1 MKQQVIAMLENLT
14 EFLNNVDAINQHP
27 YSKGI
32 DTTKL
37 IKDLKDYV
45 RDLSESTKKIEEVS
59 VDFIGEPDKNVEE
72 NSN

>member
-1 MKQQVIAMLENLT
+1 MKQQVIAMLNNLT
-14 EFLNNVDAINQHP
+14 DFLNNVDAINQHP

-32 DTTKL
+32 DTAKL

-45 RDLSESTKKIEEVS
+45 KDLSDATNKIEEVS
-59 VDFIGEPDKNVEE
+59 VDFEGEPDRIE